1 MTDKTQFNI
10 SIPSEKLN
18 DFKFIYDTLIDA
30 KLSILKTISNQ
41 TKNPMEQLVNEFM
54 PELKDYDRIDLL
66 EKYGLKA
73 NIVALPSEPVDL
85 NPHLDMEEKYNT
97 PKPVEEPKAKKV
109 INRKIQPKV
118 DSTPG
123 YKVFSEKQREVVI
136 KNNPNV
142 SINEIPVLVDTAW
155 KALTKKEKDEY
166 ENMAKHSSLT
176 LSTLPVAEAPVGIN
190 IPTPVVPEVAVVLAP
205 KVAAAPVK
213 KVIIVKKNLPIIPI
227 AKEPVSV
234 VQAPVQTPV
243 SLVQEPVQAPVS
255 TVLAQVEEQVKTVVT
270 NLETQSEQ
278 IAKVSEAISNASTAL
293 DKANKVIKKIVIVK
307 KPAVPKE
314 QTTN

>member
-109 INRKIQPKV
+109 INRKPQPKV

-166 ENMAKHSSLT
+166 ENRAKHSSLT
-176 LSTLPVAEAPVGIN
+176 LSTLPVAKAPVGIN
-190 IPTPVVPEVAVVLAP
+190 IPTPKVPEVTVVLAP

-213 KVIIVKKNLPIIPI
+213 KVIIVKKNLPVIPTVKEPI
-227 AKEPVSV
+227 AV
-234 VQAPVQTPV
+234 VQ
-243 SLVQEPVQAPVS
+243 EPVS
-255 TVLAQVEEQVKTVVT
+255 TVLSQVEEQVKTVVN
-270 NLETQSEQ
+270 NLEVQSEQ
-278 IAKVSEAISNASTAL
+278 IAKVSEAVSNASTAL

-307 KPAVPKE
+307 KPVVPKE
-314 QTTN
+314 PAAN